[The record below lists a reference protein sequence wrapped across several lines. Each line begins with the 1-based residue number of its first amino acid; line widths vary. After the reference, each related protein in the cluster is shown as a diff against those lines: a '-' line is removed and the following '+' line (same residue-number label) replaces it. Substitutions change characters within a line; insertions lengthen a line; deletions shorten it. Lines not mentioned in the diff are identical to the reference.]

1 MTLLKCFAAVV
12 TEVQPFIYLGEAILP
27 LVILLLADWGIGSKV
42 PLEQLLMRKVL
53 MTIRTLLLAAVDG
66 QN

>member
-1 MTLLKCFAAVV
+1 
-12 TEVQPFIYLGEAILP
+12 
-27 LVILLLADWGIGSKV
+27 LVIFLLANWGIGSKV

-53 MTIRTLLLAAVDG
+53 ITIRTLLLAAVDS